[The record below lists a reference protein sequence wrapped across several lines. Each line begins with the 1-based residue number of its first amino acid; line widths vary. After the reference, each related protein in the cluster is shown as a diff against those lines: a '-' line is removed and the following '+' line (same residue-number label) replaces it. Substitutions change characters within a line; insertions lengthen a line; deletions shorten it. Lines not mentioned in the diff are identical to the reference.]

1 MTWVAPLLEAQRRGL
16 MNEVEVW
23 ETVFGCWSHEDP
35 GQVVHV
41 VLRGWAAVT
50 GAAEPEAV
58 LVDPP
63 DPDGE
68 AIVVLD

>member
-23 ETVFGCWSHEDP
+23 ETVFGCWSHDDP

-50 GAAEPEAV
+50 GTPEQV
-58 LVDPP
+58 VVPVDAS
-63 DPDGE
+63 DSDSE